1 MSSRVHGG
9 LLVALAWGVYA
20 IGIQAPFLL
29 DDNVFITNPTS
40 GIGDLWSFD
49 DYRNRPVMMLSLSLN
64 YAIAGAEPAAFR
76 LVNILIHTDIEVEI
90 KDEVNVGCNQ
100 MHVDVLE
107 VLQFASTWSEK

>member
-64 YAIAGAEPAAFR
+64 YAIAGAEPAGGGLA
-76 LVNILIHTDIEVEI
+76 VILKGPKTPHWSC
-90 KDEVNVGCNQ
+90 GCGQDGNWRS
-100 MHVDVLE
+100 
-107 VLQFASTWSEK
+107 A